1 MVKSTIAAIA
11 LTLFLAGGA
20 VSAEFSADMVM
31 ETFAGAN
38 TGKVYF
44 KNPDVNRTE
53 MMGTISI
60 IKRPIMYQ
68 LFTDTKM
75 YVIQNLDDIKKDNPM
90 ADAASFKEWM
100 QNNNLKKT
108 GSETVQGYDCEIY
121 EGDIKMDEEQP
132 SVHIKLWYA
141 KKLDYPVK
149 QETELPPPAGKISSR
164 LENINVASQPN
175 SLFDIPDGYTQT
187 KDYQEAMGM
196 GGMPSFEGG
205 DEGSMPSQEDME
217 KMMQEMMKQM
227 GKQQ

>member
-31 ETFAGAN
+31 EMFAGPS

-44 KNPDVNRTE
+44 KDQDVSRTE
-53 MMGTISI
+53 MMGIISI
-60 IKRPIMYQ
+60 IKRPNMYQ
-68 LFTDTKM
+68 VFPDTKK
-75 YVIQNLDDIKKDNPM
+75 YIVENLDDMKKENPM
-90 ADAASFKEWM
+90 ADVGSFKEWM

-108 GSETVQGYDCEIY
+108 GSETVQGYDCDIY

-132 SVHIKLWYA
+132 PVHMKLWYS

-149 QETELPPPAGKISSR
+149 QEAELSPPAGKISYR
-164 LENINVASQPN
+164 LENIKVASQPG
-175 SLFDIPDGYTQT
+175 SLFEIPDGYTQT